1 MIYSNER
8 LNEKEGDSMKEEQ
21 DVCEVQCVDQTKVN
35 RVQPQLEDGSI
46 HEVSK
51 LFKALSDE
59 TRLKIAY
66 ALTIEEELCVCD
78 VANLV
83 GATTATASHHLRHLK
98 SLGLAKY
105 RKEGKL
111 VYYSLD
117 DDHVKQ
123 LIQIAFEHL
132 EDLNKRAQ

>member
-1 MIYSNER
+1 
-8 LNEKEGDSMKEEQ
+8 MKEQ
-21 DVCEVQCVDQTKVN
+21 DVCEVPCVDQARIT
-35 RVQPQLEDGSI
+35 RVQRELKEGSI
-46 HEVSK
+46 LDVSK

-66 ALTIEEELCVCD
+66 ALTIETELCVCD

-132 EDLNKRAQ
+132 EELTNRG

>member
-1 MIYSNER
+1 
-8 LNEKEGDSMKEEQ
+8 MKEL
-21 DVCEVQCVDQTKVN
+21 DVCEITSFNSEKIHHVQMNLVKENTLQ
-35 RVQPQLEDGSI
+35 EAAA
-46 HEVSK
+46 

-59 TRLKIAY
+59 TRMKIAY
-66 ALTIEEELCVCD
+66 ALTIEDELCVCD
-78 VANLV
+78 VASIV
-83 GATTATASHHLRHLK
+83 GATIATASHHLRHLR

-105 RKEGKL
+105 RKVGKL

-132 EDLNKRAQ
+132 GEIANR